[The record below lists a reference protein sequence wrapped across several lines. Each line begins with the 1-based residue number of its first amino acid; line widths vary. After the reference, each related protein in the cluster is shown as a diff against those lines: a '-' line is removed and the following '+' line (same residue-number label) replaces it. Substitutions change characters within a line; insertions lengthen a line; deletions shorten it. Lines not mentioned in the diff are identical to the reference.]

1 VTNLSH
7 KTTGAPAILVVV
19 AMALWP
25 LSCDKG
31 DAGGTASQEFEIEKR
46 YQRGPISV
54 ELRASRKEIT
64 IADRLTLV
72 IQAEVQEDYEVGLP
86 KFGAKLQQFGI
97 VDYVTAPPRLA
108 DNGRVVSRRS
118 YVLEPFLSGEYEIP
132 PMTITFWKKGDP
144 DGKKH
149 EIQTETITIQV
160 ASLLPAKAA
169 ELEIKDIAGPLDIPA
184 PRRLWLYAAISAA
197 VTVLASTVA
206 LVVWRRRRRE
216 RIAGVPRIPAHELA
230 YDRLEK
236 LLGEK
241 LIENGR
247 FKDFYRGI
255 SDILRHYI
263 ENRFGL
269 CAPERTTEEF
279 LEELRCDDVLAASH
293 KDLLTEFLRHCDLVK
308 FAELQ
313 PGEMEIQ
320 QTFNVCKRLIM
331 ETASEEARVPRVSA
345 G

>member
-1 VTNLSH
+1 
-7 KTTGAPAILVVV
+7 VVV
-19 AMALWP
+19 AVAFWP
-25 LSCDKG
+25 LSCDKE
-31 DAGGTASQEFEIEKR
+31 DIGGTANQEFEIEKR

-72 IQAEVQEDYEVGLP
+72 IQVEIQEDYEVELP

-97 VDYVTAPPRLA
+97 VDYVTDPPRLA
-108 DNGRVVSRRS
+108 DSGRVVSRRS
-118 YVLEPFLSGEYEIP
+118 YVLEPFLSGEYEIS
-132 PMTITFWKKGDP
+132 PMTIIFWKKGDP

-149 EIQTETITIQV
+149 EIQTEKLTIQV
-160 ASLLPAKAA
+160 TSLLPAKAA
-169 ELEIKDIAGPLDIPA
+169 ELEIRDIAGPVDIPA
-184 PRRLWLYAAISAA
+184 PRPPWLYAAISAA
-197 VTVLASTVA
+197 VTVLASTAA

-216 RIAGVPRIPAHELA
+216 RIAAVPRIPAHELA

-241 LIENGR
+241 LIESGR
-247 FKDFYRGI
+247 LKDFYRRI

-279 LEELRCDDVLAASH
+279 LQELRRNDVLPASH

-313 PGEMEIQ
+313 PDEAEIQ
-320 QTFNVCKRLIM
+320 QTFDACKRFIM
-331 ETASEEARVPRVSA
+331 ETASEEARVPQASA
-345 G
+345 A